1 MVYYFKAKVS
11 DEYEDKVYDIYM
23 GKDKIEN
30 DPLIKHSNPRNLW
43 FHVDKHSSAHLYLD
57 LKDEERMKKFEDLQ
71 LEDELVDQ
79 VAQLTKTN
87 SIKGN
92 KLNNVTIIYTP
103 VDNLISDGSMDIGT
117 VTFKNAKKIKRV
129 NVSKKDNTVLNKLNK
144 TKTEITTDKFIDNE
158 KKAIIE
164 YERNKREYER
174 QITNEEKE
182 LTRQYQEQKQRNKDP
197 YGDLFTEENMKGS
210 DNLTILNNYE
220 EDFM

>member
-79 VAQLTKTN
+79 VAQLTKAN

>member
-79 VAQLTKTN
+79 VAQLTKAN

-129 NVSKKDNTVLNKLNK
+129 NVSKKDNTILNKLNK